1 MERIN
6 IRLME
11 EQDIPAILQVEHAS
25 FSIPWTEEAFFNE
38 LQKNKFAVYLV
49 IEIEGKVIGYVGAW
63 IIIDEAHI
71 TNIAIL
77 PDYRGKRL
85 GEKLL
90 AEMIKTAIQLGVK
103 TMTLEVR
110 ISNEVAKQL
119 YRKFGFKDG
128 GIRKGY
134 YTDNQE
140 DALIMWVN
148 FNEKG

>member
-1 MERIN
+1 
-6 IRLME
+6 ME

>member
-1 MERIN
+1 MEKIN

-25 FSIPWTEEAFFNE
+25 FSIPWTEDAFFNE
-38 LQKNKFAVYLV
+38 LQENKFAVYLV
-49 IEIEGKVIGYVGAW
+49 IEVEEKVVGYVGTW

-90 AEMIKTAIQLGVK
+90 SEMIKTAIQLGAK

-128 GIRKGY
+128 GIRKRY

>member
-1 MERIN
+1 
-6 IRLME
+6 ME

-25 FSIPWTEEAFFNE
+25 FSIPWTEDAFFNE
-38 LQKNKFAVYLV
+38 LQENKFAVYLV
-49 IEIEGKVIGYVGAW
+49 IEVEEKVVGYVGTW

-90 AEMIKTAIQLGVK
+90 SEMIKTAIQLGAK